1 MGGPG
6 VGEGK
11 DSLER
16 LLEDVDRAVAVA
28 DSRHCACGYYGK
40 HDDECDGCPAFD
52 DDDLCAEL
60 VIADVARRL
69 HALGN
74 GTECPG
80 ATATCDE
87 VGGHGMKDGEDSL
100 ERLLKDMDAAAS
112 CGRLDAQKC
121 DGCLAMEDAMAC
133 VRCAFGDAA
142 RRMHALMPHDAD
154 GREIEVG
161 DTIEST
167 FGTKVHVTD
176 VIAMPVNAHDGVVD
190 KFPISLP
197 HLWRVVESD
206 SWEKLEQDAA
216 KRVCEYAGAQRSVT
230 GEDRYNCIGC
240 PYDEPGPHT
249 DKGCQERMRLDL
261 VRRAKALS
269 KAGDGE

>member
-1 MGGPG
+1 M
-6 VGEGK
+6 VEEGK
-11 DSLER
+11 
-16 LLEDVDRAVAVA
+16 
-28 DSRHCACGYYGK
+28 
-40 HDDECDGCPAFD
+40 
-52 DDDLCAEL
+52 
-60 VIADVARRL
+60 
-69 HALGN
+69 
-74 GTECPG
+74 
-80 ATATCDE
+80 
-87 VGGHGMKDGEDSL
+87 DSL
-100 ERLLKDMDAAAS
+100 ERLLKDMDAAAMG
-112 CGRLDAQKC
+112 GRLDAQKC
-121 DGCLAMEDAMAC
+121 KGCLAMEDAMAC

-142 RRMHALMPHDAD
+142 RRMRALMPHDAD

-167 FGTKVHVTD
+167 FGTQVHVTD
-176 VIAMPVNAHDGVVD
+176 VIALPVNAHDGVVYQ
-190 KFPISLP
+190 FPVSLL

-240 PYDEPGPHT
+240 PDDEPGPHT